1 MRVPILTAALAMA
14 LHLAVASADGADNAW
29 RPGDF
34 TLVEALDAGFAIVD
48 TYHSNE
54 GHLFF
59 VLQRQS
65 SLLLCKFEE
74 VQADRCLQLGDQ

>member
-1 MRVPILTAALAMA
+1 VA
-14 LHLAVASADGADNAW
+14 LHLTVASADGADDAW
-29 RPGDF
+29 QPSDF

-59 VLQRQS
+59 VLQLQNN
-65 SLLLCKFEE
+65 LLLCKFEE
-74 VQADRCLQLGDQ
+74 VQAQKCLQLGDS